1 VTDVYTV
8 VGQTFSL
15 PIELSAA
22 ETGADQGAPI
32 IVTATRIKG
41 AGNLSAGPVTVLTS
55 EQISKVA
62 SVNRDI
68 RDLAA
73 RNPFATLDTS
83 STNGRQ
89 VSFAGQN
96 PRFNRFTIDGV
107 PITDSFGL
115 NPDALPSAAVRCRW
129 IRSASSKP
137 RSRPMT
143 FAKAS
148 SRAAS
153 ATRS

>member
-1 VTDVYTV
+1 
-8 VGQTFSL
+8 
-15 PIELSAA
+15 
-22 ETGADQGAPI
+22 
-32 IVTATRIKG
+32 VTASRIKG

-115 NPDALPSAAVRCRW
+115 NPDALPSRRGPVPL
-129 IRSASSKP
+129 RSASSKP